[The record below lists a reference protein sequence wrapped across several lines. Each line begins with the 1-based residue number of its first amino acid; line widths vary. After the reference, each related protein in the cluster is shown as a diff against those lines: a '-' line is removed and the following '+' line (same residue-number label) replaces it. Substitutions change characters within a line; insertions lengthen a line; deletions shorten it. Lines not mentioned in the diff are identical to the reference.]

1 MKYYVLL
8 CVVFV
13 FLVSCGNKDAI
24 APEIITET
32 VTHDTDDPAIW
43 IHPEDVSQS
52 LIIGTDKGS
61 NGFLYVFDLQG
72 KIVYKTDTL
81 QRPNN
86 VDVAYNFPLNDS
98 ITTDIAVATER
109 DRNMIRVFS
118 LPDMQMIDDGGIPVF
133 VGEAQRLPMGIS
145 LYTRKDSLGKN
156 EIFAVVGRKDGPS
169 GSYLHQYLLKSD
181 TAGTV
186 TGELVREFGNYS
198 DTKEIEA
205 IAVDNELGYIYYSD
219 ERAGIRKY
227 YADPEKG
234 NEELAIFG
242 TTGFKEDREGISIFK
257 ADGGET
263 GYILVS
269 NQSNRSFK
277 VFPREGTADNRHAHP
292 EIVDIP
298 VKANQ
303 SDGSD
308 VMNVNFGEPFAAGI
322 FIAMNDDKT
331 FHYYDWRKFQEVIDK
346 AQATK

>member
-8 CVVFV
+8 CVVSL
-13 FLVSCGNKDAI
+13 FLVSCGNKHAI
-24 APEIITET
+24 APEVITEAA
-32 VTHDTDDPAIW
+32 THDTDDPAIW
-43 IHPEDVSQS
+43 IHPEDVSRS
-52 LIIGTDKGS
+52 LIIGTDKDS
-61 NGFLYVFDLQG
+61 NGALYVFDLQG
-72 KIVYKTDTL
+72 KIVHKTDTL
-81 QRPNN
+81 KRPNN
-86 VDVAYNFPLNDS
+86 VDVAYCFPLTDS
-98 ITTDIAVATER
+98 STVDIAVATER
-109 DRNMIRVFS
+109 ERNVIRVFS
-118 LPDMQMIDDGGIPVF
+118 LPDMQAIDNGGIPVF
-133 VGEAQRLPMGIS
+133 VGEDQRLPMGIS

-169 GSYLHQYLLKSD
+169 GSYLHQYLLNSH
-181 TAGTV
+181 TTGTV
-186 TGELVREFGNYS
+186 TGELVRKFGNYS
-198 DTKEIEA
+198 GTKEIEA

-219 ERAGIRKY
+219 EHAGIRKY

-257 ADGGET
+257 TDGET

-308 VMNVNFGEPFAAGI
+308 VMNLNFGEPFPAGI
-322 FIAMNDDKT
+322 FVAMSDDKT
-331 FHYYDWRKFQEVIDK
+331 FHYYDWRKFQELIDNASPLK
-346 AQATK
+346 

>member
-8 CVVFV
+8 CAVI
-13 FLVSCGNKDAI
+13 FLVSCGNKNAI
-24 APEIITET
+24 TPAVITET
-32 VTHDTDDPAIW
+32 AAHDTDDPAIW
-43 IHPEDVSQS
+43 IHPEDVSRS
-52 LIIGTDKGS
+52 LIIGTDKDS
-61 NGFLYVFDLQG
+61 NGALYVFDLQG
-72 KIVYKTDTL
+72 KIVHQTDTL
-81 QRPNN
+81 KRPNN
-86 VDVAYNFPLNDS
+86 VDVAYSLALNDS
-98 ITTDIAVATER
+98 ITVDVAVATER

-118 LPDMQMIDDGGIPVF
+118 LPDMQAIDNGGIPVF
-133 VGEAQRLPMGIS
+133 TGEEQRSPMGIS

-169 GSYLHQYLLKSD
+169 GTYLHQYLLKSD
-181 TAGTV
+181 TTGTV
-186 TGELVREFGNYS
+186 TGTLVRKFGNYS
-198 DTKEIEA
+198 GTKEIEA

-219 ERAGIRKY
+219 EREGIRKY

-257 ADGGET
+257 ADRET
-263 GYILVS
+263 GYIFVS

-308 VMNVNFGEPFAAGI
+308 VMNVNFGEPFSTGI
-322 FIAMNDDKT
+322 FVAMSDDRT
-331 FHYYDWRKFQEVIDK
+331 FHYYDWRKFQEAIDK